1 MTTSPAAPSIAAI
14 LKERILVMDGAMGT
28 AIQELRLGESD
39 FRGERFKDATSDLK
53 GNNELLTLTRPEVIQ
68 KIHLDYLLAGADILE
83 TNTFTANTV
92 SQADFGT
99 EDLVYELNYASVKL
113 AQAAIAELQVD
124 QPDRICFVAG
134 AIGPTTR
141 SASLSPDVND
151 PGFRNIDFKSLV
163 ADYGL
168 AIQAL
173 DDAGADILLI
183 ETIFDVLNAKA
194 AIFAALS
201 HFENT
206 GRTLPIMI
214 SGTITD
220 ASGRLLSGQTPEAF
234 WASIQHAKPLSV
246 GFNCALGADEL
257 RTHIKDIGQYADCF
271 ISAYPNRG
279 LPNEF
284 GEYDETI
291 DAMVTAIRGYLD
303 DGLINII
310 GGCCGT
316 TPEHIRAFSE
326 LVKGYAPRQ
335 EKQPSGQTLLA
346 GLEPFK
352 IDDESLFVNVGE
364 RTNVTGSAKFA
375 RLIREE
381 DYEAALQVAQDQV
394 NNGAQ
399 IIDINMDEG
408 MLDSKAAMVRF
419 LHLIASEP
427 DISRVP
433 IMVDSSKWDIIEAG
447 LQCIQGKSI
456 VNSIS
461 LKAGEEEFLM
471 QASLCLKYGA
481 AVVVMAFDE
490 TGQADNLERKQAI
503 CKRSY
508 DLLVGRLNF
517 PPADIIFDPN
527 VFAVATGIEEHA
539 LYGRDFIDAC
549 AYIKAH
555 LPQARISGG
564 ISNVSFSFRG
574 NNQVREAIH
583 AVFLYHAIQAGL
595 TMGIVNA
602 GQLAIF
608 EEVPKDLRDAIEDVL
623 FNRRDDS
630 TDRLI
635 EVANRFSG
643 GSSKAQAEDLSWRE
657 NNVNERLAYS
667 LVKGINQYILED
679 TEAARLLAKRPI
691 DVIEGALM
699 AGMNRVG
706 DLFGAG
712 KMFLPQVVKSAR
724 VMKQAVAHLI
734 PFIEAEKTAKSK
746 AKGRILMA
754 TVKGDVHDIGKN
766 IVGVVLQ
773 CNNYEVIDLGVMVP
787 ADKILAEAR
796 AHQVDIIGLSGLITP
811 SLDEMVNVASEM
823 QRQDFQVPLMIGGA
837 TTSKAHTSVKI
848 EPGYQNDITVYVTDA
863 SRAVGIASRLLSDND
878 KPNLKAELR
887 TEYDMIRERNKHRS
901 AKSKLL
907 SFERAQ
913 ANHSSLA
920 WTDYI
925 PPRPEHINTNT
936 VVDLPL
942 ATLID
947 YIDWTPFFITWELA
961 GKFPKILEDDVV
973 GESAR
978 ELFKD
983 AKAMLDQWLS
993 SQQVKASAVFGF
1005 WPAQSDGDDVIVF
1018 EDETRQTERTRLHHL
1033 RQQTDK
1039 PNGKPNLCLSDFV
1052 APTDAAA
1059 DYIGGFV
1066 VTAGLGLDTLVAE
1079 FEGANDDY
1087 NAILA
1092 KALADRL
1099 AEAAAEY
1106 LHEQVRRVHW
1116 GYAPDEA
1123 LDQTELIKEHY
1134 QGIRPAPGYPACP
1147 DHTEK
1152 RTLFDLLEAERAI
1165 GVHLT
1170 ENFAMTPAA
1179 SVSGFY
1185 FSHPQASYF
1194 GLGKIGSDQ
1203 VTHYAARKQWTID
1216 VAERWLRPNLV
1227 G

>member
-28 AIQELRLGESD
+28 AIQELRLDESD

-316 TPEHIRAFSE
+316 TPEHIRAFSD

-335 EKQPSGQTLLA
+335 EKQPSGQTLLS

-352 IDDESLFVNVGE
+352 INDESLFVNVGE

-549 AYIKAH
+549 AYIKGH